1 MKERTNERRD
11 LFWKQLDRAS
21 NDVREWPS
29 YLKAAFPQQEKP
41 KPSSATRPVSSR
53 RKR

>member
-1 MKERTNERRD
+1 MKERTDERRD

-29 YLKAAFPQQEKP
+29 YLKAAFPQQGKASV
-41 KPSSATRPVSSR
+41 SSATRRAPSSR
-53 RKR
+53 KA